1 MSLKKSIYIFYFFL
15 ILGMTFFISCAKEEV
30 EPDPIASQ
38 SKGNFNYSIN
48 GAALQKADSAVYYAL
63 NTTVYAYKNGT
74 STTFEINLSDLIA
87 GTYNISSATG
97 NQFIYTTNAV
107 DYYFTGGNFIISSNT
122 NNKLAGSFN
131 CSLSGGTITSA
142 TGNFSD
148 LPRR

>member
-1 MSLKKSIYIFYFFL
+1 MKKSIYIYYFFL
-15 ILGMTFFISCAKEEV
+15 SIGMTLFISCAKEEV

-38 SKGNFNYSIN
+38 SKGSFNYSIN

-107 DYYFTGGNFIISSNT
+107 DYDFTGGNFIISSNT

-131 CSLSGGTITSA
+131 CSLSGGTFTSA

>member
-1 MSLKKSIYIFYFFL
+1 
-15 ILGMTFFISCAKEEV
+15 MTFFISCAKEEV

-131 CSLSGGTITSA
+131 CSLSVGTFTSA

>member
-1 MSLKKSIYIFYFFL
+1 
-15 ILGMTFFISCAKEEV
+15 MTFFISCTKEEV

-38 SKGNFNYSIN
+38 IKGNFNYSIN

-97 NQFIYTTNAV
+97 NQFIYSTNAV
-107 DYYFTGGNFIISSNT
+107 DYYFTSGNFIISSNT

-131 CSLSGGTITSA
+131 CSLSGGLFTSA
-142 TGNFSD
+142 TGSFSD
-148 LPRR
+148 LTRR

>member
-1 MSLKKSIYIFYFFL
+1 
-15 ILGMTFFISCAKEEV
+15 MTFFISCAKEEV
-30 EPDPIASQ
+30 EPDPITSQ

-63 NTTVYAYKNGT
+63 YTTVYAYKNGT
-74 STTFEINLSDLIA
+74 STTFEINLSELIA

-107 DYYFTGGNFIISSNT
+107 DYYFTSGNFIISSNT

-131 CSLSGGTITSA
+131 CSLSGGTFTSA
-142 TGNFSD
+142 TGSFSD

>member
-1 MSLKKSIYIFYFFL
+1 MKKSIYIFCIFL
-15 ILGMTFFISCAKEEV
+15 SIGMTFFISCAKEEV
-30 EPDPIASQ
+30 EPDPIVSQ

-107 DYYFTGGNFIISSNT
+107 DYYFTSGNFIISSNT

>member
-1 MSLKKSIYIFYFFL
+1 MKKSIYIFCIFL
-15 ILGMTFFISCAKEEV
+15 SIGMTFFISCAKEEV
-30 EPDPIASQ
+30 EPDPIVSQ

-74 STTFEINLSDLIA
+74 STAFEINLSELIA

-107 DYYFTGGNFIISSNT
+107 DYYFTSGNFIISSNT

-131 CSLSGGTITSA
+131 CSLSGGTFTSA

>member
-1 MSLKKSIYIFYFFL
+1 MKKIIYIFYFFL
-15 ILGMTFFISCAKEEV
+15 IIGISFFISCAKEEV
-30 EPDPIASQ
+30 EPDPITSQ

-107 DYYFTGGNFIISSNT
+107 DYYFTSGNFIISSNT

>member
-1 MSLKKSIYIFYFFL
+1 
-15 ILGMTFFISCAKEEV
+15 MTFFISCAKEEV
-30 EPDPIASQ
+30 EPDPITSQ

-74 STTFEINLSDLIA
+74 STTFEINLDDLIA
-87 GTYNISSATG
+87 KTYYISSATG
-97 NQFIYTTNAV
+97 NEFKYTTNAV
-107 DYYFTGGNFIISSNT
+107 EYNFTGGNFIISSNT

-131 CSLSGGTITSA
+131 CSLSGGTFTSA

>member
-1 MSLKKSIYIFYFFL
+1 
-15 ILGMTFFISCAKEEV
+15 MTFFISCTKEEV

-74 STTFEINLSDLIA
+74 STTFEINLSELIA

-97 NQFIYTTNAV
+97 NQFIYSTNAV
-107 DYYFTGGNFIISSNT
+107 DYYFTNGNFIISSNT

>member
-1 MSLKKSIYIFYFFL
+1 MKKSIYIFCIFL
-15 ILGMTFFISCAKEEV
+15 SIGMTFFISCTKEEV

-74 STTFEINLSDLIA
+74 STTFEINLSELIA

-97 NQFIYTTNAV
+97 NQFIYSTNAV
-107 DYYFTGGNFIISSNT
+107 DYYFTNGNFIISSNT

-131 CSLSGGTITSA
+131 CSLSGGTFTSA

>member
-1 MSLKKSIYIFYFFL
+1 
-15 ILGMTFFISCAKEEV
+15 MTFFISCAKEEV
-30 EPDPIASQ
+30 EPDPITSQ

-74 STTFEINLSDLIA
+74 STTFEINLEDLIA
-87 GTYNISSATG
+87 GTYNIITSATG

-107 DYYFTGGNFIISSNT
+107 DYYFTSGNFIISSNT

>member
-1 MSLKKSIYIFYFFL
+1 MKKSIYIFCIFL
-15 ILGMTFFISCAKEEV
+15 SIGMTFFISCAKEEV

-74 STTFEINLSDLIA
+74 STTFEINLSELIA

-97 NQFIYTTNAV
+97 NQFIYSTNAV
-107 DYYFTGGNFIISSNT
+107 DYYFTNGNFIISSNT

-131 CSLSGGTITSA
+131 CSLSGGTFTSA

>member
-1 MSLKKSIYIFYFFL
+1 MKKPINIFYFIL
-15 ILGMTFFISCAKEEV
+15 IIGMIFFISCAKEEV
-30 EPDPIASQ
+30 VPDPITSQ

-107 DYYFTGGNFIISSNT
+107 DYYFTSGNFIISSNT

-131 CSLSGGTITSA
+131 CSLSGGTFTSA

>member
-1 MSLKKSIYIFYFFL
+1 MKKIIYIFYFFL
-15 ILGMTFFISCAKEEV
+15 IIGISFFISCAKEEV
-30 EPDPIASQ
+30 EPDPITSQ

-74 STTFEINLSDLIA
+74 STTFEINLSELIA

-107 DYYFTGGNFIISSNT
+107 DYYFTSGNFIISSNT

>member
-1 MSLKKSIYIFYFFL
+1 MS
-15 ILGMTFFISCAKEEV
+15 FFISCAKEEV

-74 STTFEINLSDLIA
+74 STTFEINLEDLIA
-87 GTYNISSATG
+87 GTYNIITSATG

-107 DYYFTGGNFIISSNT
+107 DYYFTSGNFIISSNT

-131 CSLSGGTITSA
+131 CSLSGGTITRA

>member
-1 MSLKKSIYIFYFFL
+1 MKKIIYIFYFFL
-15 ILGMTFFISCAKEEV
+15 IIGISFFISCAKEEV
-30 EPDPIASQ
+30 EPDPIVSQ

-74 STTFEINLSDLIA
+74 STTFEINLEDLTA
-87 GTYNISSATG
+87 GTYNIITSATG

-107 DYYFTGGNFIISSNT
+107 DYYFTSGNFIISSNT

-131 CSLSGGTITSA
+131 CSLSSGTFTSA

>member
-1 MSLKKSIYIFYFFL
+1 MKKSIYIFCIFL
-15 ILGMTFFISCAKEEV
+15 SIGMTFFISCAKEEV
-30 EPDPIASQ
+30 EPDPIVSQ

-74 STTFEINLSDLIA
+74 STTFEINLSELIA

-107 DYYFTGGNFIISSNT
+107 EYNFTGGNFIISSNT

-131 CSLSGGTITSA
+131 CSLSGGTFTSA

>member
-1 MSLKKSIYIFYFFL
+1 MKKSIYIFCIFL
-15 ILGMTFFISCAKEEV
+15 SIGMTFFISCAKEEV
-30 EPDPIASQ
+30 EPDPIVSQ

-74 STTFEINLSDLIA
+74 STTFEINLSELIA

-97 NQFIYTTNAV
+97 NQFIYSTNAV

-131 CSLSGGTITSA
+131 CSLSGGTFTSA

>member
-1 MSLKKSIYIFYFFL
+1 MKKIIYIFYFFL
-15 ILGMTFFISCAKEEV
+15 IIGISFFISCAKEEV
-30 EPDPIASQ
+30 EPDPIVSQ

-74 STTFEINLSDLIA
+74 STTFEINLSELIA

-97 NQFIYTTNAV
+97 NEFKYTTNAV
-107 DYYFTGGNFIISSNT
+107 EYNFTGGNFIISSNT

-131 CSLSGGTITSA
+131 CSLSSGTFTSA

>member
-1 MSLKKSIYIFYFFL
+1 MKKIIYIFYFFL
-15 ILGMTFFISCAKEEV
+15 IIGISFFISCAKEEV
-30 EPDPIASQ
+30 EPDPIVSQ

-74 STTFEINLSDLIA
+74 STTFEINLSELIA

-107 DYYFTGGNFIISSNT
+107 EYNFTGGNFIISSNT

-131 CSLSGGTITSA
+131 CSLSGGTFTSA

>member
-1 MSLKKSIYIFYFFL
+1 MKKSIYIFCIFL
-15 ILGMTFFISCAKEEV
+15 SIGMTFFISCAKEEV
-30 EPDPIASQ
+30 EPDPIVSQ

-74 STTFEINLSDLIA
+74 STTFEINLSELIA

-97 NQFIYTTNAV
+97 NQFIYSTNAV
-107 DYYFTGGNFIISSNT
+107 DYYFTNGNFIISSNT

-131 CSLSGGTITSA
+131 CSLSGGTFTSA
-142 TGNFSD
+142 TGSFSD

>member
-1 MSLKKSIYIFYFFL
+1 MKKSIYIFCIFL
-15 ILGMTFFISCAKEEV
+15 SIGMTFFISCAKEEV
-30 EPDPIASQ
+30 EPDPITSQ

-107 DYYFTGGNFIISSNT
+107 DYYFTSGNFIISSNT

>member
-1 MSLKKSIYIFYFFL
+1 MKKIIYIFYFFL
-15 ILGMTFFISCAKEEV
+15 IIGISFFISCAKEEV
-30 EPDPIASQ
+30 EPDPITSQ

-74 STTFEINLSDLIA
+74 STTFEINLSELIA

-107 DYYFTGGNFIISSNT
+107 EYNFTGGNFIISSNT

-131 CSLSGGTITSA
+131 CSLSGGTFTSA

>member
-1 MSLKKSIYIFYFFL
+1 MKKSIYIFYF
-15 ILGMTFFISCAKEEV
+15 ILSIGMTLFISCAKEEV

-48 GAALQKADSAVYYAL
+48 GAALQKADSAVYYA

-74 STTFEINLSDLIA
+74 STTFEINLDDLIDK
-87 GTYNISSATG
+87 TYYISSATG
-97 NQFIYTTNAV
+97 NEFKYTTNAV
-107 DYYFTGGNFIISSNT
+107 EYNFTGGNFIISSNT

-131 CSLSGGTITSA
+131 CSLSGGIITSA

>member
-1 MSLKKSIYIFYFFL
+1 
-15 ILGMTFFISCAKEEV
+15 MTFFISCAKEEV

-131 CSLSGGTITSA
+131 CSLSGGTFTGA

>member
-1 MSLKKSIYIFYFFL
+1 
-15 ILGMTFFISCAKEEV
+15 MTFFISCAKEEV
-30 EPDPIASQ
+30 EPDPITSQ

-63 NTTVYAYKNGT
+63 NTTVYAYKNGA
-74 STTFEINLSDLIA
+74 STTFEINLSDLTA
-87 GTYNISSATG
+87 GTYYISSATG
-97 NQFIYTTNAV
+97 NQFIYTTNSV
-107 DYYFTGGNFIISSNT
+107 DYYGASGNFIISSNT

-131 CSLSGGTITSA
+131 CSLSGGTFSVA

>member
-1 MSLKKSIYIFYFFL
+1 MKKSIYIFCIFL
-15 ILGMTFFISCAKEEV
+15 SIGMTFFISCAKEEV
-30 EPDPIASQ
+30 EPDPITSQ

-74 STTFEINLSDLIA
+74 STTFEINLSELIA

-97 NQFIYTTNAV
+97 NQFIYSTNAV
-107 DYYFTGGNFIISSNT
+107 DYYFTSGNFIISSNT

-131 CSLSGGTITSA
+131 CSLSGGTFTSA

>member
-1 MSLKKSIYIFYFFL
+1 MKKSIYIFCIFL
-15 ILGMTFFISCAKEEV
+15 SIGMTFFISCAKEEV
-30 EPDPIASQ
+30 EPDPITSQ

-74 STTFEINLSDLIA
+74 STTFEINLSELIA

-97 NQFIYTTNAV
+97 NQFIYSTNAV
-107 DYYFTGGNFIISSNT
+107 DYYFTNGNFIISSNT

-131 CSLSGGTITSA
+131 CSLSGGTFTSA

>member
-1 MSLKKSIYIFYFFL
+1 MKKSIYIFCIFL
-15 ILGMTFFISCAKEEV
+15 SIGMTFFISCAKEEV
-30 EPDPIASQ
+30 EPDPIVSQ

-97 NQFIYTTNAV
+97 NQFIYSTNAV
-107 DYYFTGGNFIISSNT
+107 DYYFTNGNFIISSNT

-131 CSLSGGTITSA
+131 CSLSGGTFTSA

>member
-1 MSLKKSIYIFYFFL
+1 
-15 ILGMTFFISCAKEEV
+15 MTFFISCTKEEV

-38 SKGNFNYSIN
+38 IKGNFNYSIN

-74 STTFEINLSDLIA
+74 STTFEINLSELIA

-107 DYYFTGGNFIISSNT
+107 DYYFTSGNFIISSNT

-131 CSLSGGTITSA
+131 CSLSGGLFTSA
-142 TGNFSD
+142 TGSFSD
-148 LPRR
+148 LTRR

>member
-1 MSLKKSIYIFYFFL
+1 MKKSIYIFCIFL
-15 ILGMTFFISCAKEEV
+15 SIGMTFFISCAKEEV
-30 EPDPIASQ
+30 EPDPITSQ

-74 STTFEINLSDLIA
+74 STAFEINLSELIA

-107 DYYFTGGNFIISSNT
+107 DYYFTSGNFIISSNT

>member
-1 MSLKKSIYIFYFFL
+1 MRKIIYIFYFFL
-15 ILGMTFFISCAKEEV
+15 IIGISFFISCAKEEV
-30 EPDPIASQ
+30 EPDPITSQ

-74 STTFEINLSDLIA
+74 STTFEINLSELIA

-107 DYYFTGGNFIISSNT
+107 EYNFTGGNFIISSNT

-131 CSLSGGTITSA
+131 CSLSGGTFTSA

>member
-1 MSLKKSIYIFYFFL
+1 MKKSIYIFCIFL
-15 ILGMTFFISCAKEEV
+15 SIGMTFFISCAKEEV
-30 EPDPIASQ
+30 EPDPIVSQ

-74 STTFEINLSDLIA
+74 STTFEINLSELIA

-97 NQFIYTTNAV
+97 NQFIYSTNAV
-107 DYYFTGGNFIISSNT
+107 DYYFTNGNFIISSNT

-131 CSLSGGTITSA
+131 CSLSGGTFTSA

>member
-1 MSLKKSIYIFYFFL
+1 
-15 ILGMTFFISCAKEEV
+15 MTFFISCAKEEV

-48 GAALQKADSAVYYAL
+48 GAALQKADSAVYYTL

-107 DYYFTGGNFIISSNT
+107 DYYFTSGNFIISSNT

-131 CSLSGGTITSA
+131 CSLSGGLFTSA
-142 TGNFSD
+142 TGSFSD
-148 LPRR
+148 LTRR

>member
-1 MSLKKSIYIFYFFL
+1 MKKIIYIFYFFL
-15 ILGMTFFISCAKEEV
+15 IIGISFFISCAKEEV

-107 DYYFTGGNFIISSNT
+107 DYYFTSGNFIISSNT

-131 CSLSGGTITSA
+131 CSLSGGTFTSA

>member
-1 MSLKKSIYIFYFFL
+1 
-15 ILGMTFFISCAKEEV
+15 MTFFISCTKEEV
-30 EPDPIASQ
+30 EPDPITSQ

-74 STTFEINLSDLIA
+74 STTFEINLDDLIA
-87 GTYNISSATG
+87 KTYYISSATG
-97 NQFIYTTNAV
+97 NEFKYTTNAV
-107 DYYFTGGNFIISSNT
+107 EYNFTGGNFIISSNT

-131 CSLSGGTITSA
+131 CSLSGGTFTSA